1 LGKRDEILN
10 FNFCVS
16 PRIYELQSS
25 KLWQVEVVLEDFQKH
40 HSNLD
45 QLTTSAAYTQ
55 HMMKR
60 VSLVSLLLLE
70 VAVTFNCRCYA
81 FAPLAAL
88 RSGTAGVRVPGRSL
102 STVEPTTRRYAS
114 STLEKAPV
122 RTPETT
128 SRVQQV
134 RERFRKASQDAAEAK
149 GCVKSDTG
157 QEWWR
162 TPPSPT
168 GVDSSAAR
176 VVSATDPL
184 RVVIAG
190 GGVAGLVTAAACHAK
205 GMKVAIFE
213 QASSYAPYGG
223 PIQIQSNALRA
234 LQRISPKVYEEIVAA
249 GTITADRVSGLKI
262 GYRKGVWLGLG
273 QTYQK
278 GDWLVRFDTLQPAL
292 QAGLPPTVVVDRPV
306 IQQILLNHGIPDGT
320 VRIQS
325 RIASYKEL
333 GPDGQGLEI
342 FLEDGTVAYADVLV
356 GADGIW
362 SSVRRIMQGLGNGAD
377 GFAASG
383 AAGGALNEAEARRMA
398 KDSVL
403 MANNAN
409 RRYSG
414 FTCYAALT
422 EHKASNIE
430 EVSYQIL
437 LGKDKYFV
445 STDGGGERQQWF
457 ALIREP
463 AGGVDPEPTTEKPN
477 PKLDRLLYEFNN
489 QEPGD
494 QNGDV
499 WDDFAHELFRATP
512 EQAIKRRDLYD
523 GAPLLAQGW
532 TRGQVAICGDAA
544 HPMMPNLGQGGCQA
558 TEDGYRLA
566 EELATVQ
573 HTKEIAGA
581 LKTYYNKRILRTTS
595 IQVMAQLGS
604 DLLVDFDKMMTIPL
618 VGPFFLFMTQVS
630 MPFILR
636 FLYTPEF

>member
-1 LGKRDEILN
+1 
-10 FNFCVS
+10 
-16 PRIYELQSS
+16 
-25 KLWQVEVVLEDFQKH
+25 
-40 HSNLD
+40 
-45 QLTTSAAYTQ
+45 
-55 HMMKR
+55 MMKR
-60 VSLVSLLLLE
+60 IVWSL
-70 VAVTFNCRCYA
+70 F
-81 FAPLAAL
+81 LAA
-88 RSGTAGVRVPGRSL
+88 TAQGFVPSSTTITRTTTATTLNAATLEAPVRVPESPDRVA
-102 STVEPTTRRYAS
+102 TVRD
-114 STLEKAPV
+114 
-122 RTPETT
+122 
-128 SRVQQV
+128 
-134 RERFRKASQDAAEAK
+134 RFRRASEDAKQAV
-149 GCVKSDTG
+149 GCSTSDTG
-157 QEWWR
+157 NEWWR
-162 TPPSPT
+162 TRPT
-168 GVDSSAAR
+168 KR
-176 VVSATDPL
+176 VVTNEEPL
-184 RVVIAG
+184 RVVVAG

-213 QASSYAPYGG
+213 QASQYAPYGG

-234 LQRISPKVYEEIVAA
+234 LEKINPKVYEEIVAA
-249 GTITADRVSGLKI
+249 GTVTADRVSGLKI
-262 GYRKGVWLGLG
+262 GYKKGVFLGLG
-273 QTYQK
+273 QQYNK

-306 IQQILLNHGIPDGT
+306 IQQILLQHGVPPGT
-320 VRIQS
+320 VRIKS

-333 GPDGQGLEI
+333 GPGEGLEI
-342 FLEDGTVAYADVLV
+342 TLEDGTIAYADVLV

-362 SSVRRIMQGLGNGAD
+362 SSVRRQMHELERGAD

-398 KDSVL
+398 KESVL
-403 MANNAN
+403 MASNAN

-457 ALIREP
+457 ALIRED
-463 AGGVDPEPTTEKPN
+463 AGGVDPEPTDDNPT
-477 PKLDRLLYEFNN
+477 PKLNRLLKEFNHKD
-489 QEPGD
+489 PGD

-499 WDDFAHELFRATP
+499 WDDFAYELFKSTP
-512 EQAIKRRDLYD
+512 EEAIKRRDLYD
-523 GAPLLAQGW
+523 GAPLLSKGW

-566 EELATVQ
+566 EELATVK
-573 HTKEIAGA
+573 HTSEIEGA
-581 LKTYYNKRILRTTS
+581 LKSYYFKRIPRTTI
-595 IQVMAQLGS
+595 IQILAQLGS

-618 VGPFFLFMTQVS
+618 VGPFFLYMTQFS

-636 FLYTPEF
+636 FLYTAEF

>member
-1 LGKRDEILN
+1 MARFVG
-10 FNFCVS
+10 
-16 PRIYELQSS
+16 
-25 KLWQVEVVLEDFQKH
+25 
-40 HSNLD
+40 
-45 QLTTSAAYTQ
+45 T
-55 HMMKR
+55 
-60 VSLVSLLLLE
+60 LVGTLLL
-70 VAVTFNCRCYA
+70 AYYATA
-81 FAPLAAL
+81 FAPKLAP
-88 RSGTAGVRVPGRSL
+88 TARQ
-102 STVEPTTRRYAS
+102 STTFSATIE
-114 STLEKAPV
+114 APV
-122 RTPETT
+122 RQPET
-128 SRVQQV
+128 SERVQQV
-134 RERFRKASQDAAEAK
+134 RERFRQAASDAAKAK
-149 GCVKSDTG
+149 GCVTEDKGD
-157 QEWWR
+157 EWWR
-162 TPPSPT
+162 SPLPEDSNVTP
-168 GVDSSAAR
+168 DR
-176 VVSATDPL
+176 PL
-184 RVVIAG
+184 RVVVAG

-205 GMKVAIFE
+205 GMQVAIFE
-213 QASSYAPYGG
+213 QASQYAPYGG

-234 LQRISPKVYEEIVAA
+234 LERINPTVYEELLKA
-249 GTITADRVSGLKI
+249 GTVTADRVSGLKI
-262 GYRKGVWLGLG
+262 GYQKGVFLGLG
-273 QTYQK
+273 QQYER

-292 QAGLPPTVVVDRPV
+292 QAGLPATVVVDRPV

-320 VRIQS
+320 VRIKS
-325 RIASYKEL
+325 RIANYEEL
-333 GPDGQGLEI
+333 GPGKGI
-342 FLEDGTVAYADVLV
+342 KIVLEDGTIAYADVLV

-362 SSVRRIMQGLGNGAD
+362 SSVRRIMHGLDQGAD

-403 MANNAN
+403 MAGNAN

-422 EHKASNIE
+422 EHRASNIE

-457 ALIREP
+457 ALIRED
-463 AGGVDPEPTTEKPN
+463 AGGVDPEPSPENPT
-477 PKLDRLLYEFNN
+477 PKLTRLLKEFNN
-489 QEPGD
+489 EEPGD

-512 EQAIKRRDLYD
+512 EEDIKRRDLYD
-523 GAPLLAQGW
+523 GAPLLMKGW

-566 EELATVQ
+566 EELATVT
-573 HTKEIAGA
+573 HTSQIEGA
-581 LKTYYNKRILRTTS
+581 LQTYYRKRIPRTTT
-595 IQVMAQLGS
+595 IQILAQLGS